1 MNEDLR
7 KWFGKGKEGDWVR
20 VGTDGEIKGD
30 CAREPGEGKPK
41 CMPRSKAHSMG
52 KDDRAT
58 AARRKRREDPV
69 ADRKG
74 KGNKPVMVNTEEFMM
89 EGNEP
94 TNPSLWSKAKS
105 LAKQKF
111 DVYPS
116 AYANGWAAKYYK
128 SKGGGWKSVS
138 EEAIDEKCW
147 DGYKRV
153 GMKKKGKRMVPNCVP
168 EATDIIAKAKAAVA
182 KKAGAKLKLDPD
194 TGTPDHFTA
203 AQRRKK
209 GLDEADSKEYPRKG
223 FPEEGDYGYH
233 PNAGLKPQESDKD
246 EDMDVAYKK
255 ATEKEGRKP
264 LNAKVLEFK
273 EALTR
278 VTSGNKGYGYHGTV
292 EARDDAEKDKRYS
305 AMHRYAKKLVG
316 DAGHL
321 QDAKKPNVMVKH
333 FLDSPHGRHIA
344 DNPTDKNITSRFS
357 EFKKKYKPEMHE
369 EVEAIDELSK
379 DAMLKYLSANK
390 KSDKA
395 AQEKGDFSKSD
406 KRMRGTDVAVRKY
419 TATNNKYVRVP
430 ATEEVELE
438 EAYGMWKVDFPKQHA
453 GKAVA
458 AGSVHVKAQNTAHA
472 HKVAAKRVGV
482 DHKMF
487 KSKVTKSSVLPEE
500 VEQVDEYNNY
510 RKAGKDPFAARKQY
524 IAMDRAEKKGVM
536 PGSST
541 STADAIAA
549 FKAKGGQPKK
559 FDTKGNVKEELGKS
573 NEWGR
578 PELRKKYAAMT
589 PGQESMAADK
599 IPTFDPRYDDVT
611 TQYCGGIKEGY
622 LAEISAKGSMARDDF
637 KKKLQRA
644 LVDPKNIAR
653 AKKVLAKRKEAE
665 KAKEAPHLVMQLR
678 KVVSIGSKVHFQDG
692 QHHTIAPNHADIF
705 MSKYNSAKS
714 SIEKEALQKRAHKS
728 HAEFMKTIAEDHSP
742 DCEPMDNMGTHHV
755 DSYEAHKGSGDQIS
769 PVISHDD
776 EDIRFQD
783 FDEEAFEKELEADVL
798 ALSWDDLVDLYDEDE
813 IEYDETPEKEDE
825 GEDLEEGIT
834 PAGRLKK
841 KFNAMRSKSRR
852 MMARNIAIKRV
863 SSPEKLKSRSI
874 RAARRMV
881 YKRLLRNRD
890 ISTVSSSE
898 KTRLEAQIKR
908 MAPMVARLSVR
919 VMPAVRKLEQSRIKN
934 SRTRKRK

>member
-1 MNEDLR
+1 MAE
-7 KWFGKGKEGDWVR
+7 KKY
-20 VGTDGEIKGD
+20 I
-30 CAREPGEGKPK
+30 GKP
-41 CMPRSKAHSMG
+41 G
-52 KDDRAT
+52 KQDD
-58 AARRKRREDPV
+58 PCW
-69 ADRKG
+69 KG
-74 KGNKPVMVNTEEFMM
+74 YEM
-89 EGNEP
+89 
-94 TNPSLWSKAKS
+94 
-105 LAKQKF
+105 
-111 DVYPS
+111 
-116 AYANGWAAKYYK
+116 
-128 SKGGGWKSVS
+128 
-138 EEAIDEKCW
+138 
-147 DGYKRV
+147 V
-153 GMKKKGKRMVPNCVP
+153 GMKKKGGRKVPNCVP

-209 GLDEADSKEYPRKG
+209 GLDEA
-223 FPEEGDYGYH
+223 
-233 PNAGLKPQESDKD
+233 
-246 EDMDVAYKK
+246 
-255 ATEKEGRKP
+255 
-264 LNAKVLEFK
+264 
-273 EALTR
+273 LTR
-278 VTSGNKGYGYHGTV
+278 VTSGNRGYGYHGNV

-321 QDAKKPNVMVKH
+321 SDAKKPNVMVKH

-344 DNPTDKNITSRFS
+344 DNPTDKNITSRFAG
-357 EFKKKYKPEMHE
+357 FKKIYDPSMHE
-369 EVEAIDELSK
+369 EVEIDEGVTNPEIKKAYADLIKTPGGSSERK
-379 DAMLKYLSANK
+379 SAIRRY
-390 KSDKA
+390 KSLR
-395 AQEKGDFSKSD
+395 QN
-406 KRMRGTDVAVRKY
+406 AVK
-419 TATNNKYVRVP
+419 
-430 ATEEVELE
+430 EESELE
-438 EAYGMWKVDFPKQHA
+438 EAHGMWKVDFPTQHA

-487 KSKVTKSSVLPEE
+487 KSKVTKSNILP
-500 VEQVDEYNNY
+500 
-510 RKAGKDPFAARKQY
+510 
-524 IAMDRAEKKGVM
+524 
-536 PGSST
+536 
-541 STADAIAA
+541 
-549 FKAKGGQPKK
+549 
-559 FDTKGNVKEELGKS
+559 EELGKD

-589 PGQESMAADK
+589 PGQEGMTADK
-599 IPTFDPRYDDVT
+599 IPSFDPRYDDVT
-611 TQYCGGIKEGY
+611 TQYCGGIREGY
-622 LAEISAKGSMARDDF
+622 LAEISAKGAEARAKF
-637 KKKLQRA
+637 QSKVRQTLA
-644 LVDPKNIAR
+644 DPKNIAR
-653 AKKVLAKRKEAE
+653 AKKTLAKKKEVE

-678 KVVSIGSKVHFQDG
+678 KAVSIGSKVHFQDG
-692 QHHTIAPNHADIF
+692 QHHTIAPNHADVF
-705 MSKYNSAKS
+705 MNKYNSAKS

-728 HAEFMKTIAEDHSP
+728 HAEFMRTIAEETHENCGTP
-742 DCEPMDNMGTHHV
+742 DCCQMCDTAEMGTHHV

-783 FDEEAFEKELEADVL
+783 FDETAFEKELEADVL

-813 IEYDETPEKEDE
+813 IEYDESPEEE

-890 ISTVSSSE
+890 ISTVSATE
-898 KTRLEAQIKR
+898 KTRLEGQIKR

-934 SRTRKRK
+934 SRTRKKK

>member
-182 KKAGAKLKLDPD
+182 KKAGAKLKMDPD

-209 GLDEADSKEYPRKG
+209 GL
-223 FPEEGDYGYH
+223 PEEAAPYQ
-233 PNAGLKPQESDKD
+233 PARPQS
-246 EDMDVAYKK
+246 
-255 ATEKEGRKP
+255 
-264 LNAKVLEFK
+264 
-273 EALTR
+273 
-278 VTSGNKGYGYHGTV
+278 
-292 EARDDAEKDKRYS
+292 RY
-305 AMHRYAKKLVG
+305 
-316 DAGHL
+316 
-321 QDAKKPNVMVKH
+321 
-333 FLDSPHGRHIA
+333 
-344 DNPTDKNITSRFS
+344 
-357 EFKKKYKPEMHE
+357 
-369 EVEAIDELSK
+369 
-379 DAMLKYLSANK
+379 
-390 KSDKA
+390 
-395 AQEKGDFSKSD
+395 
-406 KRMRGTDVAVRKY
+406 
-419 TATNNKYVRVP
+419 
-430 ATEEVELE
+430 
-438 EAYGMWKVDFPKQHA
+438 A
-453 GKAVA
+453 GKANDALDNSFAKRNQSAIDKRNDSIKRSAEAHRRMLHPDTAERKRGKPSGYSTNA
-458 AGSVHVKAQNTAHA
+458 AG
-472 HKVAAKRVGV
+472 
-482 DHKMF
+482 
-487 KSKVTKSSVLPEE
+487 
-500 VEQVDEYNNY
+500 Y
-510 RKAGKDPFAARKQY
+510 
-524 IAMDRAEKKGVM
+524 
-536 PGSST
+536 ST
-541 STADAIAA
+541 SDRY
-549 FKAKGGQPKK
+549 KS
-559 FDTKGNVKEELGKS
+559 VKEELGKS
-573 NEWGR
+573 NEWGTDA
-578 PELRKKYAAMT
+578 LRKKYAAMT

-599 IPTFDPRYDDVT
+599 IPSFDPRYDNVT
-611 TQYCGGIKEGY
+611 TQYCGGIREGY
-622 LAEISAKGSMARDDF
+622 LAEISARGAEARAKF
-637 KKKLQRA
+637 QAKVRQTLA
-644 LVDPKNIAR
+644 DPANINR
-653 AKKVLAKRKEAE
+653 AKKVLAKKKEAE

-678 KVVSIGSKVHFQDG
+678 KAVSIGSKVHFQDG
-692 QHHTIAPNHADIF
+692 QHHAISSNHADIF

-728 HAEFMKTIAEDHSP
+728 HSEFMRTIAEDHSP

-755 DSYEAHKGSGDQIS
+755 DSYEAHRGSGEQIS

-783 FDEEAFEKELEADVL
+783 FDETAFEKELEADVL

-813 IEYDETPEKEDE
+813 IEYDDSPEEE

-841 KFNAMRSKSRR
+841 RFNAMRSKSRR

-934 SRTRKRK
+934 SRTKKRK

>member
-1 MNEDLR
+1 MAE
-7 KWFGKGKEGDWVR
+7 KKY
-20 VGTDGEIKGD
+20 I
-30 CAREPGEGKPK
+30 GKP
-41 CMPRSKAHSMG
+41 G
-52 KDDRAT
+52 KQDD
-58 AARRKRREDPV
+58 PCW
-69 ADRKG
+69 KG
-74 KGNKPVMVNTEEFMM
+74 YEM
-89 EGNEP
+89 
-94 TNPSLWSKAKS
+94 
-105 LAKQKF
+105 
-111 DVYPS
+111 
-116 AYANGWAAKYYK
+116 
-128 SKGGGWKSVS
+128 
-138 EEAIDEKCW
+138 
-147 DGYKRV
+147 V
-153 GMKKKGKRMVPNCVP
+153 GMKKKGGRQVPNCVP

-357 EFKKKYKPEMHE
+357 EFKKKYDPAMH
-369 EVEAIDELSK
+369 
-379 DAMLKYLSANK
+379 
-390 KSDKA
+390 
-395 AQEKGDFSKSD
+395 
-406 KRMRGTDVAVRKY
+406 
-419 TATNNKYVRVP
+419 
-430 ATEEVELE
+430 EEVELE
-438 EAYGMWKVDFPKQHA
+438 EKRGLWDNIHAKRKRIKAGSGERMRKPGSEGAPSAADLKASQTEEAHGMWKVDFPKQHA

-487 KSKVTKSSVLPEE
+487 KSKVTKSSILP
-500 VEQVDEYNNY
+500 
-510 RKAGKDPFAARKQY
+510 
-524 IAMDRAEKKGVM
+524 
-536 PGSST
+536 
-541 STADAIAA
+541 
-549 FKAKGGQPKK
+549 
-559 FDTKGNVKEELGKS
+559 EELGKS

-599 IPTFDPRYDDVT
+599 IPSFDPRYDDVT

-783 FDEEAFEKELEADVL
+783 FDETAFEKELEADVL

-813 IEYDETPEKEDE
+813 IEYDESPEEE

-934 SRTRKRK
+934 SRTRKKK

>member
-1 MNEDLR
+1 MAE
-7 KWFGKGKEGDWVR
+7 KKY
-20 VGTDGEIKGD
+20 I
-30 CAREPGEGKPK
+30 GKP
-41 CMPRSKAHSMG
+41 G
-52 KDDRAT
+52 KQDD
-58 AARRKRREDPV
+58 PCW
-69 ADRKG
+69 KG
-74 KGNKPVMVNTEEFMM
+74 YEM
-89 EGNEP
+89 
-94 TNPSLWSKAKS
+94 
-105 LAKQKF
+105 
-111 DVYPS
+111 
-116 AYANGWAAKYYK
+116 
-128 SKGGGWKSVS
+128 
-138 EEAIDEKCW
+138 
-147 DGYKRV
+147 V
-153 GMKKKGKRMVPNCVP
+153 GMKKKGGRKVPNCVP
-168 EATDIIAKAKAAVA
+168 EATDIIAKAKAVVA
-182 KKAGAKLKLDPD
+182 EK
-194 TGTPDHFTA
+194 
-203 AQRRKK
+203 
-209 GLDEADSKEYPRKG
+209 ADSKEYPRKG

-233 PNAGLKPQESDKD
+233 PNPGLKPQESDKD

-264 LNAKVLEFK
+264 LNAKVLEIE

-357 EFKKKYKPEMHE
+357 EFKKKYKPEMH
-369 EVEAIDELSK
+369 
-379 DAMLKYLSANK
+379 
-390 KSDKA
+390 
-395 AQEKGDFSKSD
+395 
-406 KRMRGTDVAVRKY
+406 
-419 TATNNKYVRVP
+419 
-430 ATEEVELE
+430 EEVELE

-549 FKAKGGQPKK
+549 FKAKGGKPKK

-622 LAEISAKGSMARDDF
+622 LAEISAKGAEARAKF
-637 KKKLQRA
+637 QAKVRQTLA
-644 LVDPKNIAR
+644 DPKNIAR
-653 AKKVLAKRKEAE
+653 AKKTLAKKKEAE

-678 KVVSIGSKVHFQDG
+678 KAVSIGSKVHFQDG

-705 MSKYNSAKS
+705 MSKYNSAKT

-728 HAEFMKTIAEDHSP
+728 HSEFMKTIAEEAHENCGTP
-742 DCEPMDNMGTHHV
+742 DCCQMCDTAEMGTHHV

-834 PAGRLKK
+834 PSGRLKK
-841 KFNAMRSKSRR
+841 KFNAMRTKSRR

-863 SSPEKLKSRSI
+863 SSPEKLKSRSV

-890 ISTVSSSE
+890 ISSVSSAE

-934 SRTRKRK
+934 SRTRKKK

>member
-20 VGTDGEIKGD
+20 VGTDGKIKGD

-138 EEAIDEKCW
+138 EEAVDEACW
-147 DGYKRV
+147 KGYKRV
-153 GMKKKGKRMVPNCVP
+153 GMKKKGDRMVPNCVP

-209 GLDEADSKEYPRKG
+209 GLPEEADSKKYPRKG
-223 FPEEGDYGYH
+223 FPEPGDYGYH
-233 PNAGLKPQESDKD
+233 PNPGLKPQESDKD

-264 LNAKVLEFK
+264 LNAKIT
-273 EALTR
+273 EA
-278 VTSGNKGYGYHGTV
+278 S
-292 EARDDAEKDKRYS
+292 YS
-305 AMHRYAKKLVG
+305 HR
-316 DAGHL
+316 
-321 QDAKKPNVMVKH
+321 
-333 FLDSPHGRHIA
+333 
-344 DNPTDKNITSRFS
+344 
-357 EFKKKYKPEMHE
+357 E
-369 EVEAIDELSK
+369 
-379 DAMLKYLSANK
+379 
-390 KSDKA
+390 
-395 AQEKGDFSKSD
+395 
-406 KRMRGTDVAVRKY
+406 
-419 TATNNKYVRVP
+419 
-430 ATEEVELE
+430 
-438 EAYGMWKVDFPKQHA
+438 
-453 GKAVA
+453 
-458 AGSVHVKAQNTAHA
+458 
-472 HKVAAKRVGV
+472 
-482 DHKMF
+482 
-487 KSKVTKSSVLPEE
+487 EE
-500 VEQVDEYNNY
+500 VEQINEEPTDPNYHAKVHQDLQWHASRNKGRHMGAANYNYLASLHNQSHIEKHYEKTVLPILKKHGYPAPPEGPGDSGNQKYHDAVRETIKKWKNERRVSDVNESTKVD
-510 RKAGKDPFAARKQY
+510 
-524 IAMDRAEKKGVM
+524 
-536 PGSST
+536 
-541 STADAIAA
+541 
-549 FKAKGGQPKK
+549 
-559 FDTKGNVKEELGKS
+559 EELGKS
-573 NEWGR
+573 NEWGT

-589 PGQESMAADK
+589 PGQESLSADK
-599 IPTFDPRYDDVT
+599 IPSFDPRYDDVT
-611 TQYCGGIKEGY
+611 TQHLGLHPFREGY
-622 LAEISAKGSMARDDF
+622 LAEISAKASIARDDF

-678 KVVSIGSKVHFQDG
+678 KVVSIGSKVQFQDG
-692 QHHTIAPNHADIF
+692 QHHAISGNHADIF

-755 DSYEAHKGSGDQIS
+755 DSYEAHRGSGDQIS

-813 IEYDETPEKEDE
+813 IEYVESPEEE

-934 SRTRKRK
+934 NRTRKKK

>member
-1 MNEDLR
+1 MAE
-7 KWFGKGKEGDWVR
+7 KKY
-20 VGTDGEIKGD
+20 I
-30 CAREPGEGKPK
+30 GKP
-41 CMPRSKAHSMG
+41 G
-52 KDDRAT
+52 KQDD
-58 AARRKRREDPV
+58 PCW
-69 ADRKG
+69 KG
-74 KGNKPVMVNTEEFMM
+74 YEM
-89 EGNEP
+89 
-94 TNPSLWSKAKS
+94 
-105 LAKQKF
+105 
-111 DVYPS
+111 
-116 AYANGWAAKYYK
+116 
-128 SKGGGWKSVS
+128 
-138 EEAIDEKCW
+138 
-147 DGYKRV
+147 V
-153 GMKKKGKRMVPNCVP
+153 GMKKKGGRQVPNCVP

-182 KKAGAKLKLDPD
+182 KKAGAKLKMDPD

-209 GLDEADSKEYPRKG
+209 GLPEEADSKKYPRKG
-223 FPEEGDYGYH
+223 FPEPGDYGYH
-233 PNAGLKPQESDKD
+233 PNPGLKPQESDKD

-264 LNAKVLEFK
+264 LNAKVLEIE

-344 DNPTDKNITSRFS
+344 ENPTDKNITSRFS

-369 EVEAIDELSK
+369 EVELEEKRGLWDNIHAKRKRI
-379 DAMLKYLSANK
+379 
-390 KSDKA
+390 KA
-395 AQEKGDFSKSD
+395 GSGE
-406 KRMRGTDVAVRKY
+406 RMRKPGSEGAPSAADLKASQ
-419 TATNNKYVRVP
+419 
-430 ATEEVELE
+430 TEE
-438 EAYGMWKVDFPKQHA
+438 AHGMWKVDFPKQHA

-487 KSKVTKSSVLPEE
+487 KSKVTKSSILP
-500 VEQVDEYNNY
+500 
-510 RKAGKDPFAARKQY
+510 
-524 IAMDRAEKKGVM
+524 
-536 PGSST
+536 
-541 STADAIAA
+541 
-549 FKAKGGQPKK
+549 
-559 FDTKGNVKEELGKS
+559 EELGKS

-578 PELRKKYAAMT
+578 PELRKKFAAMT

-813 IEYDETPEKEDE
+813 IEYDETPEKEE

-890 ISTVSSSE
+890 ISTVSSAE

-934 SRTRKRK
+934 SRTRKKK

>member
-182 KKAGAKLKLDPD
+182 KKAGAKLKMDPD

-203 AQRRKK
+203 AMRRKK
-209 GLDEADSKEYPRKG
+209 GLPEEADSKKYPRKG
-223 FPEEGDYGYH
+223 FPEPGDYGYH
-233 PNAGLKPQESDKD
+233 PNPGLKPQESDSD

-264 LNAKVLEFK
+264 LNAKIT

-316 DAGHL
+316 AAGHL

-333 FLDSPHGRHIA
+333 FLDSAHGRHIA
-344 DNPTDKNITSRFS
+344 DNPTDKNITSRFAH
-357 EFKKKYKPEMHE
+357 FKKSYNPAMHE
-369 EVEAIDELSK
+369 EVEIEEGVTNPEIKKAYADLIKTPGGSSERKSAIRR
-379 DAMLKYLSANK
+379 Y
-390 KSDKA
+390 KSLR
-395 AQEKGDFSKSD
+395 QN
-406 KRMRGTDVAVRKY
+406 AVK
-419 TATNNKYVRVP
+419 
-430 ATEEVELE
+430 EESELE

-487 KSKVTKSSVLPEE
+487 KSKVTKSSILPEE
-500 VEQVDEYNNY
+500 LEQVNEYNNY

-549 FKAKGGQPKK
+549 FKAKGGKITK
-559 FDTKGNVKEELGKS
+559 LDTKGNMKEELGKD
-573 NEWGR
+573 NEWGTDA
-578 PELRKKYAAMT
+578 LRKKYAAMT

-599 IPTFDPRYDDVT
+599 IPSFDPRYDNVT
-611 TQYCGGIKEGY
+611 TQHLGLHPVREGY
-622 LAEISAKGSMARDDF
+622 LAEISAKASIARDEF
-637 KKKLQRA
+637 RRKMQKA
-644 LVDPKNIAR
+644 LTDPKNIAR
-653 AKKVLAKRKEAE
+653 AKKVLAKKKEAE

-678 KVVSIGSKVHFQDG
+678 KVVSIGSKVQFQDG
-692 QHHTIAPNHADIF
+692 QHHTIAPNHADVF
-705 MSKYNSAKS
+705 MNKYNSAKS

-728 HAEFMKTIAEDHSP
+728 HAEFMRTIAEEAHENCGTP
-742 DCEPMDNMGTHHV
+742 DCCQMCDTAEMGTHHV

-813 IEYDETPEKEDE
+813 IEYDESPDEE

-863 SSPEKLKSRSI
+863 STPEKLKSRSI

-890 ISTVSSSE
+890 MSTVSSAE

-934 SRTRKRK
+934 SRTRKKK

>member
-1 MNEDLR
+1 MAE
-7 KWFGKGKEGDWVR
+7 KKY
-20 VGTDGEIKGD
+20 I
-30 CAREPGEGKPK
+30 GKP
-41 CMPRSKAHSMG
+41 G
-52 KDDRAT
+52 KQDD
-58 AARRKRREDPV
+58 PCW
-69 ADRKG
+69 KG
-74 KGNKPVMVNTEEFMM
+74 YEM
-89 EGNEP
+89 
-94 TNPSLWSKAKS
+94 
-105 LAKQKF
+105 
-111 DVYPS
+111 
-116 AYANGWAAKYYK
+116 
-128 SKGGGWKSVS
+128 
-138 EEAIDEKCW
+138 
-147 DGYKRV
+147 V
-153 GMKKKGKRMVPNCVP
+153 GMKKKGGRKVPNCVP
-168 EATDIIAKAKAAVA
+168 EATDIIAKAKAVVA
-182 KKAGAKLKLDPD
+182 EK
-194 TGTPDHFTA
+194 
-203 AQRRKK
+203 
-209 GLDEADSKEYPRKG
+209 ADSKEYPRKG

-233 PNAGLKPQESDKD
+233 PNPGLKPQESDKD

-264 LNAKVLEFK
+264 LNAKVLEID

-278 VTSGNKGYGYHGTV
+278 VTSGNKGYGYHGNV

-333 FLDSPHGRHIA
+333 FLDSAHGRHIA

-357 EFKKKYKPEMHE
+357 HFKKSYDPAMHE
-369 EVEAIDELSK
+369 EVELDE
-379 DAMLKYLSANK
+379 AH
-390 KSDKA
+390 
-395 AQEKGDFSKSD
+395 
-406 KRMRGTDVAVRKY
+406 
-419 TATNNKYVRVP
+419 
-430 ATEEVELE
+430 
-438 EAYGMWKVDFPKQHA
+438 GMWKVDFPKQHA

-487 KSKVTKSSVLPEE
+487 KSKVTKSSILP
-500 VEQVDEYNNY
+500 
-510 RKAGKDPFAARKQY
+510 
-524 IAMDRAEKKGVM
+524 
-536 PGSST
+536 
-541 STADAIAA
+541 
-549 FKAKGGQPKK
+549 
-559 FDTKGNVKEELGKS
+559 EELGKS

-578 PELRKKYAAMT
+578 PELRKKFAAMT

-622 LAEISAKGSMARDDF
+622 LAEISAKGAEARAKF
-637 KKKLQRA
+637 QAKVRQTLA
-644 LVDPKNIAR
+644 DPKNIAR
-653 AKKVLAKRKEAE
+653 AKKTLAKKKEAE

-678 KVVSIGSKVHFQDG
+678 KAVSIGSKVHFQDG

-728 HAEFMKTIAEDHSP
+728 HSEFMKTIAEGVHENCGTP
-742 DCEPMDNMGTHHV
+742 DCCQMCDTAEAGTHHV

-813 IEYDETPEKEDE
+813 IEYDESPEMEEE
-825 GEDLEEGIT
+825 GEELEEGIT

-841 KFNAMRSKSRR
+841 KFNAMRTKSRR

-863 SSPEKLKSRSI
+863 STPEKLKSRSV

-890 ISTVSSSE
+890 ISTVSSAE

-934 SRTRKRK
+934 SRTRKKK

>member
-20 VGTDGEIKGD
+20 VGTDGKIKGD

-74 KGNKPVMVNTEEFMM
+74 KGNKPVMVKTEEFMM

-168 EATDIIAKAKAAVA
+168 EATDIIAKAKAANQSARDANPYA
-182 KKAGAKLKLDPD
+182 KRHQDAIDKRNASIKRSAEARRRMLHPD
-194 TGTPDHFTA
+194 TEE
-203 AQRRKK
+203 RKRIV
-209 GLDEADSKEYPRKG
+209 ARASKPS
-223 FPEEGDYGYH
+223 GY
-233 PNAGLKPQESDKD
+233 S
-246 EDMDVAYKK
+246 
-255 ATEKEGRKP
+255 
-264 LNAKVLEFK
+264 
-273 EALTR
+273 
-278 VTSGNKGYGYHGTV
+278 
-292 EARDDAEKDKRYS
+292 
-305 AMHRYAKKLVG
+305 
-316 DAGHL
+316 
-321 QDAKKPNVMVKH
+321 
-333 FLDSPHGRHIA
+333 
-344 DNPTDKNITSRFS
+344 
-357 EFKKKYKPEMHE
+357 
-369 EVEAIDELSK
+369 
-379 DAMLKYLSANK
+379 
-390 KSDKA
+390 
-395 AQEKGDFSKSD
+395 
-406 KRMRGTDVAVRKY
+406 
-419 TATNNKYVRVP
+419 TN
-430 ATEEVELE
+430 
-438 EAYGMWKVDFPKQHA
+438 
-453 GKAVA
+453 A
-458 AGSVHVKAQNTAHA
+458 AG
-472 HKVAAKRVGV
+472 
-482 DHKMF
+482 
-487 KSKVTKSSVLPEE
+487 
-500 VEQVDEYNNY
+500 Y
-510 RKAGKDPFAARKQY
+510 
-524 IAMDRAEKKGVM
+524 
-536 PGSST
+536 ST
-541 STADAIAA
+541 SDRY
-549 FKAKGGQPKK
+549 KS
-559 FDTKGNVKEELGKS
+559 VKEELGKN
-573 NEWGR
+573 NEWGTDA
-578 PELRKKYAAMT
+578 LRQKYAAMT
-589 PGQESMAADK
+589 PGQESLSADK
-599 IPTFDPRYDDVT
+599 IPSFDPRYDDVT
-611 TQYCGGIKEGY
+611 TQHLGLHPFREGY
-622 LAEISAKGSMARDDF
+622 LAEISARGAEARAKF
-637 KKKLQRA
+637 QAKVRQTLA
-644 LVDPKNIAR
+644 DPKNIAR
-653 AKKVLAKRKEAE
+653 AKKTLAKKKEAE

-678 KVVSIGSKVHFQDG
+678 KAVSIGSKVHFQDG
-692 QHHTIAPNHADIF
+692 QHHAISSNHADIF

-728 HAEFMKTIAEDHSP
+728 HTEFMRTIAEDHSP

-755 DSYEAHKGSGDQIS
+755 DSYEAHRGSGDQIS

-783 FDEEAFEKELEADVL
+783 FDETAFEKELEADVL
-798 ALSWDDLVDLYDEDE
+798 SLSWDDLVDLYDEDE
-813 IEYDETPEKEDE
+813 IEYDESPEEE

-934 SRTRKRK
+934 SRTRKKK

>member
-7 KWFGKGKEGDWVR
+7 KWFGDGKEGDWVR
-20 VGTDGEIKGD
+20 VGTDGKIKGD

-74 KGNKPVMVNTEEFMM
+74 KGNKPVMVKTEEFMM

-182 KKAGAKLKLDPD
+182 KKAGAKLKMDPD

-209 GLDEADSKEYPRKG
+209 GLD
-223 FPEEGDYGYH
+223 
-233 PNAGLKPQESDKD
+233 
-246 EDMDVAYKK
+246 
-255 ATEKEGRKP
+255 
-264 LNAKVLEFK
+264 

-369 EVEAIDELSK
+369 EVE
-379 DAMLKYLSANK
+379 
-390 KSDKA
+390 
-395 AQEKGDFSKSD
+395 
-406 KRMRGTDVAVRKY
+406 
-419 TATNNKYVRVP
+419 
-430 ATEEVELE
+430 LE
-438 EAYGMWKVDFPKQHA
+438 ESVDKNHPIVKEYNALKKHDIKTLRGMIAKSGGVVDTS
-453 GKAVA
+453 G
-458 AGSVHVKAQNTAHA
+458 
-472 HKVAAKRVGV
+472 
-482 DHKMF
+482 F
-487 KSKVTKSSVLPEE
+487 KSKDHAASHLIRAKHGNKK
-500 VEQVDEYNNY
+500 VD
-510 RKAGKDPFAARKQY
+510 
-524 IAMDRAEKKGVM
+524 
-536 PGSST
+536 
-541 STADAIAA
+541 TA
-549 FKAKGGQPKK
+549 FG
-559 FDTKGNVKEELGKS
+559 FKEELGKS
-573 NEWGR
+573 NEWGT

-589 PGQESMAADK
+589 PGQESLSADK
-599 IPTFDPRYDDVT
+599 IPSFDPRYDDVT
-611 TQYCGGIKEGY
+611 TQHLGLHPFREGY
-622 LAEISAKGSMARDDF
+622 LAEISARGAEARAKF
-637 KKKLQRA
+637 QAKVRQTLA
-644 LVDPKNIAR
+644 DPKNIAR
-653 AKKVLAKRKEAE
+653 AKKTLAKKKEAE

-678 KVVSIGSKVHFQDG
+678 KAVSIGSKVHFQDG
-692 QHHTIAPNHADIF
+692 QHHAISGNHADIF

-755 DSYEAHKGSGDQIS
+755 DSYEAHKVSGDQIS

-783 FDEEAFEKELEADVL
+783 FDETAFEKELEADVL

-813 IEYDETPEKEDE
+813 IEYDDSPEEE

-841 KFNAMRSKSRR
+841 RFNAMRSKSRR

>member
-1 MNEDLR
+1 MAE
-7 KWFGKGKEGDWVR
+7 KKY
-20 VGTDGEIKGD
+20 I
-30 CAREPGEGKPK
+30 GKP
-41 CMPRSKAHSMG
+41 G
-52 KDDRAT
+52 KQDD
-58 AARRKRREDPV
+58 PCW
-69 ADRKG
+69 KG
-74 KGNKPVMVNTEEFMM
+74 YEM
-89 EGNEP
+89 
-94 TNPSLWSKAKS
+94 
-105 LAKQKF
+105 
-111 DVYPS
+111 
-116 AYANGWAAKYYK
+116 
-128 SKGGGWKSVS
+128 
-138 EEAIDEKCW
+138 
-147 DGYKRV
+147 V
-153 GMKKKGKRMVPNCVP
+153 GMKKKGGRKVPNCVP

-209 GLDEADSKEYPRKG
+209 GLDEAGSKQHIEVTHTTGQKSKKPV
-223 FPEEGDYGYH
+223 H
-233 PNAGLKPQESDKD
+233 PDNAFKALNHYRSLSTTKSARIVS
-246 EDMDVAYKK
+246 EDNELD
-255 ATEKEGRKP
+255 
-264 LNAKVLEFK
+264 

-453 GKAVA
+453 GKPVA

-549 FKAKGGQPKK
+549 FKAKGGKPKK

-622 LAEISAKGSMARDDF
+622 LAEISAKGAEARAKF
-637 KKKLQRA
+637 QAKVRQTLA
-644 LVDPKNIAR
+644 DPKNIAR
-653 AKKVLAKRKEAE
+653 AKKTLAKKKEAE

-678 KVVSIGSKVHFQDG
+678 KAVSIGSKVHFQDG

-728 HAEFMKTIAEDHSP
+728 HSEFMKTIAEGVHENCGTP
-742 DCEPMDNMGTHHV
+742 DCCQMCDTAEMGTHHV
-755 DSYEAHKGSGDQIS
+755 DSYEAHRGSGDQIS

-783 FDEEAFEKELEADVL
+783 FDETAFEKELEADVL
-798 ALSWDDLVDLYDEDE
+798 SLSWDDLVDLYDEDE
-813 IEYDETPEKEDE
+813 IEYDDSPEEE

-834 PAGRLKK
+834 PTGRLKK
-841 KFNAMRSKSRR
+841 KFNAMRTKSRR

-863 SSPEKLKSRSI
+863 SSPEKLKSRSV

-890 ISTVSSSE
+890 ISSVSSAE

-934 SRTRKRK
+934 SRTKKKK

>member
-7 KWFGKGKEGDWVR
+7 KWFGDGKEGDWVR
-20 VGTDGEIKGD
+20 VGTDGKIKGD

-74 KGNKPVMVNTEEFMM
+74 KGNKPVMVKTEEFMM

-182 KKAGAKLKLDPD
+182 KKAGAKLKMDPD

-209 GLDEADSKEYPRKG
+209 GLD
-223 FPEEGDYGYH
+223 
-233 PNAGLKPQESDKD
+233 
-246 EDMDVAYKK
+246 
-255 ATEKEGRKP
+255 
-264 LNAKVLEFK
+264 

-369 EVEAIDELSK
+369 ESVDKNHPIVKEYNA
-379 DAMLKYLSANK
+379 LKKHDIKTLRGMIA
-390 KSDKA
+390 KS
-395 AQEKGDFSKSD
+395 G
-406 KRMRGTDVAVRKY
+406 GV
-419 TATNNKYVRVP
+419 
-430 ATEEVELE
+430 
-438 EAYGMWKVDFPKQHA
+438 VDTS
-453 GKAVA
+453 G
-458 AGSVHVKAQNTAHA
+458 
-472 HKVAAKRVGV
+472 
-482 DHKMF
+482 F
-487 KSKVTKSSVLPEE
+487 KSKDHAASHLIRAKHGNKK
-500 VEQVDEYNNY
+500 VD
-510 RKAGKDPFAARKQY
+510 
-524 IAMDRAEKKGVM
+524 
-536 PGSST
+536 
-541 STADAIAA
+541 TA
-549 FKAKGGQPKK
+549 FG
-559 FDTKGNVKEELGKS
+559 FKEELGKS
-573 NEWGR
+573 NEWGT

-589 PGQESMAADK
+589 PGQESLSADK
-599 IPTFDPRYDDVT
+599 IPSFDPRYDDVT
-611 TQYCGGIKEGY
+611 TQHLGLHPFREGY
-622 LAEISAKGSMARDDF
+622 LAEISARGAEARAKF
-637 KKKLQRA
+637 QAKVRQTLA
-644 LVDPKNIAR
+644 DPKNIAR
-653 AKKVLAKRKEAE
+653 AKKTLAKKKEAE

-678 KVVSIGSKVHFQDG
+678 KAVSIGSKVHFQDG
-692 QHHTIAPNHADIF
+692 QHHAISGNHADIF

-728 HAEFMKTIAEDHSP
+728 HTEFMRTIAEDHSP

-783 FDEEAFEKELEADVL
+783 FDETAFEKELEADVL

-813 IEYDETPEKEDE
+813 IEYDDSPEEE

-841 KFNAMRSKSRR
+841 RFNAMRSKSRR

>member
-7 KWFGKGKEGDWVR
+7 KWFGKGKDGDWVR
-20 VGTDGEIKGD
+20 VGTDGKIKGD

-58 AARRKRREDPV
+58 AARRKRREDPD

-74 KGNKPVMVNTEEFMM
+74 KPIMVNTEEFML
-89 EGNEP
+89 EKNQP

-105 LAKQKF
+105 LARQKF

-116 AYANGWAAKYYK
+116 AYANGWASKYYK
-128 SKGGGWKSVS
+128 SKGGSWKTVS
-138 EEAIDEKCW
+138 EEALDEAAAAGLAAKADKSGISIGVLRKVYNRGMAAWKTGHRPGTTPQQWAMARVNSYIGKGSGTYHGADKDLREVAKDAETGLPKKYVSGLSKSTSKARAAHFAANDKLSDSNPAAYKPAPGDANAKTKPSKHTMKYRAMYGEEAVDEACW
-147 DGYKRV
+147 SGYKRV
-153 GMKKKGKRMVPNCVP
+153 GMKKKGNKMVPNCVP

-182 KKAGAKLKLDPD
+182 KRAGAKLKMDPD

-209 GLDEADSKEYPRKG
+209 GLD
-223 FPEEGDYGYH
+223 
-233 PNAGLKPQESDKD
+233 
-246 EDMDVAYKK
+246 
-255 ATEKEGRKP
+255 
-264 LNAKVLEFK
+264 

-369 EVEAIDELSK
+369 EVELAEENHYTVHKAKEGWHVNQHTSNGVWNHSVQTGYHDSK
-379 DAMLKYLSANK
+379 
-390 KSDKA
+390 
-395 AQEKGDFSKSD
+395 Q
-406 KRMRGTDVAVRKY
+406 
-419 TATNNKYVRVP
+419 
-430 ATEEVELE
+430 
-438 EAYGMWKVDFPKQHA
+438 
-453 GKAVA
+453 KAVA
-458 AGSVHVKAQNTAHA
+458 WAKNHAGSRA
-472 HKVAAKRVGV
+472 HKI
-482 DHKMF
+482 D
-487 KSKVTKSSVLPEE
+487 
-500 VEQVDEYNNY
+500 
-510 RKAGKDPFAARKQY
+510 
-524 IAMDRAEKKGVM
+524 I
-536 PGSST
+536 
-541 STADAIAA
+541 
-549 FKAKGGQPKK
+549 
-559 FDTKGNVKEELGKS
+559 KEELGKS
-573 NEWGR
+573 NEWGTDA
-578 PELRKKYAAMT
+578 LRKKYAAMT

-599 IPTFDPRYDDVT
+599 IPSFDPRYDDVT
-611 TQYCGGIKEGY
+611 TQYCGGIREGY
-622 LAEISAKGSMARDDF
+622 LAEISA
-637 KKKLQRA
+637 RA
-644 LVDPKNIAR
+644 SELRAKFQSTVRKTLADPANIKR
-653 AKKVLAKRKEAE
+653 AKKTIAKRKEAE

-678 KVVSIGSKVHFQDG
+678 KAVSIGSKVHFQDG
-692 QHHTIAPNHADIF
+692 QHHAISSNHADIF

-728 HAEFMKTIAEDHSP
+728 HSEFMKTIAEGVHE
-742 DCEPMDNMGTHHV
+742 DCGTSDCCQTCDTSDMGTHHV

-798 ALSWDDLVDLYDEDE
+798 ALSWDDMVDLYDEDE
-813 IEYDETPEKEDE
+813 LDYVEDYE
-825 GEDLEEGIT
+825 EDLEEGIT
-834 PAGRLKK
+834 PQGRLKK
-841 KFNAMRSKSRR
+841 RFNAMRSKSRR
-852 MMARNIAIKRV
+852 NMARNLALKRV
-863 SSPEKLKSRSI
+863 STPERIKSRSI
-874 RAARRMV
+874 RTARRMV

-890 ISTVSSSE
+890 PSTVSAAE
-898 KTRLEAQIKR
+898 KTRFEAQIKR
-908 MAPMVARLSVR
+908 LAPMVARISMR
-919 VMPAVRKLEQSRIKN
+919 VIPAVRKLERSRIAHG
-934 SRTRKRK
+934 RTRKR

>member
-7 KWFGKGKEGDWVR
+7 KWFGDGKEGDWVR
-20 VGTDGEIKGD
+20 VGTDGKIKGD

-182 KKAGAKLKLDPD
+182 KKAGAKLKMDPD

-209 GLDEADSKEYPRKG
+209 GLD
-223 FPEEGDYGYH
+223 
-233 PNAGLKPQESDKD
+233 
-246 EDMDVAYKK
+246 
-255 ATEKEGRKP
+255 
-264 LNAKVLEFK
+264 

-357 EFKKKYKPEMHE
+357 DFKKKYKPEMHE
-369 EVEAIDELSK
+369 EVELEESVDKNHPIVKEYNALKKHDIKTLRGMIAKSGGVVDTSGFKSKDHAASHLIRAKHGNKKVDTAFGFEEEVETLDELST
-379 DAMLKYLSANK
+379 DTLKRYK
-390 KSDKA
+390 TA
-395 AQEKGDFSKSD
+395 A
-406 KRMRGTDVAVRKY
+406 
-419 TATNNKYVRVP
+419 
-430 ATEEVELE
+430 
-438 EAYGMWKVDFPKQHA
+438 
-453 GKAVA
+453 
-458 AGSVHVKAQNTAHA
+458 
-472 HKVAAKRVGV
+472 
-482 DHKMF
+482 
-487 KSKVTKSSVLPEE
+487 
-500 VEQVDEYNNY
+500 
-510 RKAGKDPFAARKQY
+510 
-524 IAMDRAEKKGVM
+524 
-536 PGSST
+536 
-541 STADAIAA
+541 TADANQAHRQIRTGPGRPNRRLLKRTAGGYAA
-549 FKAKGGQPKK
+549 NRAIERQSKK
-559 FDTKGNVKEELGKS
+559 TNEELGKS
-573 NEWGR
+573 NEWGT

-589 PGQESMAADK
+589 PGQESLSADK
-599 IPTFDPRYDDVT
+599 IPSFDPRYDDVT
-611 TQYCGGIKEGY
+611 TQHLGLHPFREGY
-622 LAEISAKGSMARDDF
+622 LAEISARGAEARAKF
-637 KKKLQRA
+637 QAKVRQTLA
-644 LVDPKNIAR
+644 DPKNIAR
-653 AKKVLAKRKEAE
+653 AKKTLAKKKEAE

-678 KVVSIGSKVHFQDG
+678 KAVSIGSKVHFQDG
-692 QHHTIAPNHADIF
+692 QHHAISGNHADIF

-728 HAEFMKTIAEDHSP
+728 HTEFMRTIAEDHSP

-755 DSYEAHKGSGDQIS
+755 DSYEAHRGSGEQIS

-783 FDEEAFEKELEADVL
+783 FDETAFEKELEADVL

-813 IEYDETPEKEDE
+813 IEYDDSPEEE

-841 KFNAMRSKSRR
+841 RFNAMRSKSRR

>member
-7 KWFGKGKEGDWVR
+7 KWFGDGKEGDWVR
-20 VGTDGEIKGD
+20 VGTDGKIKGD

-74 KGNKPVMVNTEEFMM
+74 KGNKPVMVKTEEFMM

-182 KKAGAKLKLDPD
+182 KKAGAKLKMDPD

-209 GLDEADSKEYPRKG
+209 GLD
-223 FPEEGDYGYH
+223 
-233 PNAGLKPQESDKD
+233 
-246 EDMDVAYKK
+246 
-255 ATEKEGRKP
+255 
-264 LNAKVLEFK
+264 

-369 EVEAIDELSK
+369 EVE
-379 DAMLKYLSANK
+379 
-390 KSDKA
+390 
-395 AQEKGDFSKSD
+395 
-406 KRMRGTDVAVRKY
+406 
-419 TATNNKYVRVP
+419 
-430 ATEEVELE
+430 LE
-438 EAYGMWKVDFPKQHA
+438 ESVDKNHPIVKEYNALKKHDIKTLRGMIAKSGGVVDTS
-453 GKAVA
+453 G
-458 AGSVHVKAQNTAHA
+458 
-472 HKVAAKRVGV
+472 
-482 DHKMF
+482 F
-487 KSKVTKSSVLPEE
+487 KSKDHAASHLIRAKHGNKK
-500 VEQVDEYNNY
+500 VD
-510 RKAGKDPFAARKQY
+510 
-524 IAMDRAEKKGVM
+524 
-536 PGSST
+536 
-541 STADAIAA
+541 TA
-549 FKAKGGQPKK
+549 FG
-559 FDTKGNVKEELGKS
+559 FKEELGKS
-573 NEWGR
+573 NEWGT

-589 PGQESMAADK
+589 PGQESLSADK
-599 IPTFDPRYDDVT
+599 IPSFDPRYDDVT
-611 TQYCGGIKEGY
+611 TQHLGLHPFREGY
-622 LAEISAKGSMARDDF
+622 LAEISARGAEARAKF
-637 KKKLQRA
+637 QAKVRQTLA
-644 LVDPKNIAR
+644 DPKNIAR
-653 AKKVLAKRKEAE
+653 AKKTLAKKKEAE

-678 KVVSIGSKVHFQDG
+678 KAVSIGSKVHFQDG
-692 QHHTIAPNHADIF
+692 QHHAISGNHADIF

-728 HAEFMKTIAEDHSP
+728 HTEFMRTIAEDHSP

-783 FDEEAFEKELEADVL
+783 FDETAFEKELEADVL

-813 IEYDETPEKEDE
+813 IEYDDSPEEE

-841 KFNAMRSKSRR
+841 RFNAMRSKSRR

-874 RAARRMV
+874 RVARRMV

>member
-1 MNEDLR
+1 MAE
-7 KWFGKGKEGDWVR
+7 KKY
-20 VGTDGEIKGD
+20 I
-30 CAREPGEGKPK
+30 GKP
-41 CMPRSKAHSMG
+41 G
-52 KDDRAT
+52 KQDD
-58 AARRKRREDPV
+58 PCW
-69 ADRKG
+69 KG
-74 KGNKPVMVNTEEFMM
+74 YEM
-89 EGNEP
+89 
-94 TNPSLWSKAKS
+94 
-105 LAKQKF
+105 
-111 DVYPS
+111 
-116 AYANGWAAKYYK
+116 
-128 SKGGGWKSVS
+128 
-138 EEAIDEKCW
+138 
-147 DGYKRV
+147 V
-153 GMKKKGKRMVPNCVP
+153 GMKKKGGRKVPNCVP

-233 PNAGLKPQESDKD
+233 PNPGLKPQESDKD

-264 LNAKVLEFK
+264 LNAKVVEFK

-321 QDAKKPNVMVKH
+321 SDAKKPNVMVKH

-344 DNPTDKNITSRFS
+344 ENPTDKNITSRFS

-369 EVEAIDELSK
+369 EVELDESVDKNHPIVKEYNALKKHDIKTLRGMIAKSGGVVDTSGFKSK
-379 DAMLKYLSANK
+379 DHAASHLIRAKHGNK
-390 KSDKA
+390 KVD
-395 AQEKGDFSKSD
+395 
-406 KRMRGTDVAVRKY
+406 
-419 TATNNKYVRVP
+419 TAFGFK
-430 ATEEVELE
+430 EEVELE
-438 EAYGMWKVDFPKQHA
+438 EVNASYSKNAQLFSKLSRAKKKAEKNPNSTKFDSKD
-453 GKAVA
+453 AVA
-458 AGSVHVKAQNTAHA
+458 EFMKNN
-472 HKVAAKRVGV
+472 KV
-482 DHKMF
+482 
-487 KSKVTKSSVLPEE
+487 
-500 VEQVDEYNNY
+500 
-510 RKAGKDPFAARKQY
+510 
-524 IAMDRAEKKGVM
+524 
-536 PGSST
+536 
-541 STADAIAA
+541 
-549 FKAKGGQPKK
+549 KK

-573 NEWGR
+573 NEWGT

-589 PGQESMAADK
+589 PGQESLSADK
-599 IPTFDPRYDDVT
+599 IPSFDPRYDDVT
-611 TQYCGGIKEGY
+611 TQHLGLHPFREGY
-622 LAEISAKGSMARDDF
+622 LAEISAKASIARDDF
-637 KKKLQRA
+637 RKKMQKA
-644 LVDPKNIAR
+644 LTDPKNIAR

-678 KVVSIGSKVHFQDG
+678 KVVSIGSKVQFQDG
-692 QHHTIAPNHADIF
+692 QHHAISSNHADIF

-728 HAEFMKTIAEDHSP
+728 HSEFMRTIAEDHSP

-783 FDEEAFEKELEADVL
+783 FDETAFEKELEADVL
-798 ALSWDDLVDLYDEDE
+798 SLSWDDLVDLYDEDE
-813 IEYDETPEKEDE
+813 IEYDESPEEE

-934 SRTRKRK
+934 NRTRKKK